1 MLKNSGMKK
10 ETGLCISF
18 LFLALLITFSSFI
31 KFTMKIVSLS
41 ELLLLFIFVKNM
53 MQYGWKDSI
62 RQSLCSPKRKLFVLV
77 LFFIFVLSIALLKV
91 KFGTY
96 YQMILLFS
104 SVSFVVFSGLILT
117 FLNAIVWK
125 KELEKVMFSIVFTVG
140 MAFMIV
146 IPVGIVPDEGMHSFT
161 AYRISNQFLGIKN
174 EENMITMRES
184 DGTRFLVSEAGTY
197 NNENY
202 NQYFV
207 DMNECEVNPKLNSF
221 TLPYVVGTDFLY
233 ILPAIGIAIGR
244 LLSLNAYQM
253 YFLGRILDFA
263 LYIFGMYFIIKRT
276 STKKTL
282 FLLMGLLPVF
292 MQQGI
297 SISYDVPINLMLLY
311 VISISMRLFSNQ
323 ENSVNKLEITITV
336 ISCIAL
342 CEVKSHAYILVGL
355 LPLLCLLAKKI
366 SFSKKKKLILILMLI
381 FVCACFA
388 GAFVSAR
395 FLSAVNLNP
404 NDKYTVMYLLQN
416 PKEIILIIYNTLLTF
431 GSFHLDSFIGRY
443 LGYLDIGIHPY
454 LIYVYY
460 LLLFIVSIPEEKEIV
475 TLPKYIKCVFVVV
488 GILTGAFAFA
498 GMLLANSTLQD
509 QMVLGMQGRYLLAS
523 VVLILV
529 TLDFN
534 FLHLKND
541 YQIVVCCLLCFVE
554 YLTICNLMLVL

>member
-1 MLKNSGMKK
+1 MLKNSEMKK

-53 MQYGWKDSI
+53 MRYGWKDSI
-62 RQSLCSPKRKLFVLV
+62 RQSLCSSKRKLFVLF
-77 LFFIFVLSIALLKV
+77 LFFVFVLSVALLKV
-91 KFGTY
+91 KFGSY
-96 YQMILLFS
+96 YQMILFFS
-104 SVSFVVFSGLILT
+104 CVSFVVLSGLILT
-117 FLNAIVWK
+117 YLNAIVWK
-125 KELEKVMFSIVFTVG
+125 KELEKVLFSIVFAVG

-146 IPVGIVPDEGMHSFT
+146 IPIGIVPDEGMHSFT

-207 DMNECEVNPKLNSF
+207 DMNECEVNPQLDSF
-221 TLPYVVGTDFLY
+221 ALPYVVGTDFLY

-244 LLSLNAYQM
+244 LLSFNAYQM
-253 YFLGRILDFA
+253 YFMGRILDFA
-263 LYIFGMYFIIKRT
+263 LYICGMYFIIKNT
-276 STKKTL
+276 STKKSL
-282 FLLMGLLPVF
+282 FLVMGLLPVF

-311 VISISMRLFSNQ
+311 VISISMRLFSSQ
-323 ENSVNKLEITITV
+323 EKSMNKLEIALTV

-366 SFSKKKKLILILMLI
+366 NFSKKKKLILILMLI

-388 GAFVSAR
+388 GAFVGAR
-395 FLSAVNLNP
+395 FLPAATLNP
-404 NDKYTVMYLLQN
+404 GDKYTVMYLLQN

-460 LLLFIVSIPEEKEIV
+460 LLLFIVSIPEEKEIG
-475 TLPKYIKCVFVVV
+475 TLPKYVKCVFIVV

-523 VVLILV
+523 VVMILV

>member
-62 RQSLCSPKRKLFVLV
+62 RQSICSPKRKLFVLF

-146 IPVGIVPDEGMHSFT
+146 IPIGIVPDEGMHSFT
-161 AYRISNQFLGIKN
+161 AYRISNQFLGIKS

-323 ENSVNKLEITITV
+323 ENSVNKIEITITV

-395 FLSAVNLNP
+395 FLPAVNLNP

-443 LGYLDIGIHPY
+443 LGYLDVGIHPY

-460 LLLFIVSIPEEKEIV
+460 LLLFIVSIPEEIV

>member
-62 RQSLCSPKRKLFVLV
+62 RQSICSPKRKLFVLF

-146 IPVGIVPDEGMHSFT
+146 IPIGIVPDEGMHSFT
-161 AYRISNQFLGIKN
+161 AYRISNQFLGVKN

-395 FLSAVNLNP
+395 FLPAVNLNP

-443 LGYLDIGIHPY
+443 LGYLDVGIHPY

-460 LLLFIVSIPEEKEIV
+460 LLLFIVSIPEEIV

>member
-62 RQSLCSPKRKLFVLV
+62 RQSICSPKRKLFVLF
-77 LFFIFVLSIALLKV
+77 LFFIFVFSIALLKV

-146 IPVGIVPDEGMHSFT
+146 IPIGIVPDEGMHSFT
-161 AYRISNQFLGIKN
+161 AYRISNQFLGIKS

-395 FLSAVNLNP
+395 FLPAVNLNP

-443 LGYLDIGIHPY
+443 LGYLDVGIHPY

-460 LLLFIVSIPEEKEIV
+460 LLLFIVSIPEEIV

>member
-1 MLKNSGMKK
+1 MKK

-62 RQSLCSPKRKLFVLV
+62 RQSICSPKRKLFVLF

-146 IPVGIVPDEGMHSFT
+146 IPIGIVPDEGMHSFT
-161 AYRISNQFLGIKN
+161 AYRISNQFLGIKS

-395 FLSAVNLNP
+395 FLPAVNLNP

-443 LGYLDIGIHPY
+443 LGYLDVGIHPY

-460 LLLFIVSIPEEKEIV
+460 LLLFIVSIPEEIV

>member
-62 RQSLCSPKRKLFVLV
+62 RQSICSPKRKLFVLF

-146 IPVGIVPDEGMHSFT
+146 IPIGIVPDEGMHSFT
-161 AYRISNQFLGIKN
+161 AYRISNQFLGIKS

-395 FLSAVNLNP
+395 FLPAVNLNP

-443 LGYLDIGIHPY
+443 LGYLDVGIHPY

-460 LLLFIVSIPEEKEIV
+460 LLLFIVSIPEEIV

-541 YQIVVCCLLCFVE
+541 YQIVVFCLLCFVE
-554 YLTICNLMLVL
+554 YLKICNLMLVL

>member
-10 ETGLCISF
+10 EARLCISF

-62 RQSLCSPKRKLFVLV
+62 RQSICSPKRKLFVLF

-146 IPVGIVPDEGMHSFT
+146 IPIGIVPDEGMHSFT
-161 AYRISNQFLGIKN
+161 AYRISNQFLGIKS

-395 FLSAVNLNP
+395 FLPAVNLNP

-443 LGYLDIGIHPY
+443 LGYLDVGIHTY

-460 LLLFIVSIPEEKEIV
+460 LLLFIVSIPEEIV

>member
-1 MLKNSGMKK
+1 MLKNSEMKK
-10 ETGLCISF
+10 DTGLCISF

-53 MQYGWKDSI
+53 KLCGWKDSI
-62 RQSLCSPKRKLFVLV
+62 RQSLCSSKRKLFVLV
-77 LFFIFVLSIALLKV
+77 LLFVFVLSIALLKV
-91 KFGTY
+91 KFGSY

-104 SVSFVVFSGLILT
+104 CVSFVVFSGLILT
-117 FLNAIVWK
+117 FMNAIVWK
-125 KELEKVMFSIVFTVG
+125 KELEKVMFSIVFAVG

-146 IPVGIVPDEGMHSFT
+146 IPIGIVPDEGMHSFT

-202 NQYFV
+202 NQYFA
-207 DMNECEVNPKLNSF
+207 DMNECEVNPQLNSF
-221 TLPYVVGTDFLY
+221 TLPYVVGIDFLY
-233 ILPAIGIAIGR
+233 VLPAIGIAIGR
-244 LLSLNAYQM
+244 LLSFNAYQM
-253 YFLGRILDFA
+253 YFLGRILDFV

-276 STKKTL
+276 STKKSL
-282 FLLMGLLPVF
+282 FLVMGLLPVF

-311 VISISMRLFSNQ
+311 VISISMRLFSDQ
-323 ENSVNKLEITITV
+323 KKSLNKFEVALTV

-366 SFSKKKKLILILMLI
+366 NFSKKKKLILILMLI

-388 GAFVSAR
+388 GAFVGAR
-395 FLSAVNLNP
+395 FLPAVILNP
-404 NDKYTVMYLLQN
+404 GDKYTVMYLLQN

-460 LLLFIVSIPEEKEIV
+460 LLLFIVSIPEEKEIG
-475 TLPKYIKCVFVVV
+475 TLPKYVKCVFVIV

-529 TLDFN
+529 TLDFD
-534 FLHLKND
+534 FLHLKNN
-541 YQIVVCCLLCFVE
+541 YQIVVCCLLCFAE

>member
-62 RQSLCSPKRKLFVLV
+62 RQSICSPKRKLFVLF

-146 IPVGIVPDEGMHSFT
+146 IPIGIVPDEGMHSFT
-161 AYRISNQFLGIKN
+161 AYRISNQFLGIKS

-395 FLSAVNLNP
+395 FLPAVNLNP

-443 LGYLDIGIHPY
+443 LGYLDVGIHPY

-460 LLLFIVSIPEEKEIV
+460 LLLFIVSIPEEIV

-488 GILTGAFAFA
+488 GILTGAFTFA

>member
-62 RQSLCSPKRKLFVLV
+62 RQSICSPKRKLFVLF

-146 IPVGIVPDEGMHSFT
+146 IPIGIVPDEGMHSFT
-161 AYRISNQFLGIKN
+161 AYRISNQFLGIKS

-395 FLSAVNLNP
+395 FLPAVNLNP

-443 LGYLDIGIHPY
+443 LGYLDVGIHPY

-460 LLLFIVSIPEEKEIV
+460 LLLFIVSIPEEIV

>member
-62 RQSLCSPKRKLFVLV
+62 RQSICSPKRKLFVLF

-146 IPVGIVPDEGMHSFT
+146 IPIGIVPDEGMHSFT
-161 AYRISNQFLGIKN
+161 AYRISNQFLGIKS

-395 FLSAVNLNP
+395 FLPAVNLNP

-443 LGYLDIGIHPY
+443 LGYLDVGIHPY

-460 LLLFIVSIPEEKEIV
+460 LLLFIVSIPEEIV

-509 QMVLGMQGRYLLAS
+509 QMVLGMQGRYLLAC

>member
-1 MLKNSGMKK
+1 
-10 ETGLCISF
+10 
-18 LFLALLITFSSFI
+18 
-31 KFTMKIVSLS
+31 
-41 ELLLLFIFVKNM
+41 
-53 MQYGWKDSI
+53 
-62 RQSLCSPKRKLFVLV
+62 
-77 LFFIFVLSIALLKV
+77 
-91 KFGTY
+91 
-96 YQMILLFS
+96 
-104 SVSFVVFSGLILT
+104 
-117 FLNAIVWK
+117 
-125 KELEKVMFSIVFTVG
+125 
-140 MAFMIV
+140 
-146 IPVGIVPDEGMHSFT
+146 MHSFT
-161 AYRISNQFLGIKN
+161 AYRISNQFLGVKN

-207 DMNECEVNPKLNSF
+207 DMNECEVNPQLNSF

-233 ILPAIGIAIGR
+233 VLPAIGIAIGR

-366 SFSKKKKLILILMLI
+366 SFFKKKKLILILMLI

-395 FLSAVNLNP
+395 FLPAVNLNP

-443 LGYLDIGIHPY
+443 LGYLDVGIHPY

-460 LLLFIVSIPEEKEIV
+460 LLLFIVSIPEEIV
-475 TLPKYIKCVFVVV
+475 TLPKYIKCVFVFV

>member
-62 RQSLCSPKRKLFVLV
+62 RQSICSPKRKLFVLF

-125 KELEKVMFSIVFTVG
+125 KELEKVMFSIVSTVG

-146 IPVGIVPDEGMHSFT
+146 IPIGIVPDEGMHSFT
-161 AYRISNQFLGIKN
+161 AYRISNQFLGIKS

-233 ILPAIGIAIGR
+233 VLPAIGIAIGR

-395 FLSAVNLNP
+395 FLPAVNLNP

-443 LGYLDIGIHPY
+443 LGYLDVGIHPY

-460 LLLFIVSIPEEKEIV
+460 LLLFIVSIPEEIV

>member
-62 RQSLCSPKRKLFVLV
+62 RQSLCSSKRKLFVLV

-91 KFGTY
+91 KFGQY
-96 YQMILLFS
+96 HQMIVLFS
-104 SVSFVVFSGLILT
+104 NVSFIVLFGLYLTFLYETVWHKSLEKSFVVM
-117 FLNAIVWK
+117 A
-125 KELEKVMFSIVFTVG
+125 FTIG
-140 MAFMIV
+140 MAFMVV
-146 IPVGIVPDEGMHSFT
+146 IPAGIVPDEGMHAFT
-161 AYRISNQFLGIKN
+161 AYRISNQFLGIEN
-174 EENMITMRES
+174 EENRITMRRS
-184 DGTRFLVSEAGTY
+184 DGYTPVSLAGHY
-197 NNENY
+197 YNENY
-202 NQYFV
+202 NAYYETLNNQIV
-207 DMNECEVNPKLNSF
+207 DSQLESYEF
-221 TLPYVVGTDFLY
+221 PYVAGTDYLY
-233 ILPAIGIAIGR
+233 VLPSIGIAVARI
-244 LLSLNAYQM
+244 LSLNMNQM
-253 YFLGRILDFA
+253 YFFGRIFNFA
-263 LYIFGMYFIIKRT
+263 FYLVAMYFIIRQ
-276 STKKTL
+276 TKIKKNL
-282 FLLMGLLPVF
+282 FFVMGLLPVYI
-292 MQQGI
+292 QQGI

-311 VISISMRLFSNQ
+311 VISISVRLFSNT
-323 ENSVNKLEITITV
+323 EHSLNKLEIALAI
-336 ISCIAL
+336 ISCVAL

-366 SFSKKKKLILILMLI
+366 SFSKKKKWISITLIL
-381 FVCACFA
+381 FA
-388 GAFVSAR
+388 GVCFLGAFIGAR
-395 FLSAVNLNP
+395 YLPAVNLQP
-404 NDKYTVMYLLQN
+404 TDKYTVMYLLQN
-416 PKEIILIIYNTLLTF
+416 PKEIILVIYNTFIAF
-431 GSFHLDSFIGRY
+431 GSFDLDTFIGRY
-443 LGYLDIGIHPY
+443 LGGLDIGIHPY
-454 LIYVYY
+454 LIYIYY
-460 LLLFIVSIPEEKEIV
+460 FLLLLVTIPKENEINILPRHTKISFVIVAVI
-475 TLPKYIKCVFVVV
+475 TAC
-488 GILTGAFAFA
+488 FAYA

>member
-62 RQSLCSPKRKLFVLV
+62 RQSICSPKRKLFVLF

-91 KFGTY
+91 KFSTY

-146 IPVGIVPDEGMHSFT
+146 IPIGIVPDEGMHSFT
-161 AYRISNQFLGIKN
+161 AYRISNQFLGIKS

-292 MQQGI
+292 MQQEI

-395 FLSAVNLNP
+395 FLPAVNLNP

-443 LGYLDIGIHPY
+443 LGYLDVGIHPY

-460 LLLFIVSIPEEKEIV
+460 LLLFIVSIPEEIV

>member
-41 ELLLLFIFVKNM
+41 ELLLLFIFAKNM

-62 RQSLCSPKRKLFVLV
+62 IQSLCSSKRKLFVLV

-91 KFGTY
+91 KFGSY
-96 YQMILLFS
+96 YQMIILFS
-104 SVSFVVFSGLILT
+104 CVSFFVFSGLVLT
-117 FLNAIVWK
+117 FLNAVVWK
-125 KELEKVMFSIVFTVG
+125 KELEKVMFSIVFAVG

-161 AYRISNQFLGIKN
+161 AYRISNHFLGVKN

-207 DMNECEVNPKLNSF
+207 DMNECEVNPQLNSF

-233 ILPAIGIAIGR
+233 VLPAIGIAIGR
-244 LLSLNAYQM
+244 LLSFNAYQM

-276 STKKTL
+276 STKKSL

-323 ENSVNKLEITITV
+323 ENSINKLEIAITV

-388 GAFVSAR
+388 GVFAGAR
-395 FLSAVNLNP
+395 FLPAVNLNP

-475 TLPKYIKCVFVVV
+475 ILPKYIKCVFVVV

-541 YQIVVCCLLCFVE
+541 YQIVVCCLLCFAE

>member
-1 MLKNSGMKK
+1 MLKNSGIKK

-53 MQYGWKDSI
+53 MLYGWKDSI
-62 RQSLCSPKRKLFVLV
+62 RQSFCSSKRKLFVLF
-77 LFFIFVLSIALLKV
+77 LFFVFVLSIALLKV
-91 KFGTY
+91 KFGSY

-104 SVSFVVFSGLILT
+104 FVSFIAFSGMFLT
-117 FLNAIVWK
+117 FLNVVVWK

-207 DMNECEVNPKLNSF
+207 DMNECEVNPQLNSF

-233 ILPAIGIAIGR
+233 VLPAIGIAIGR
-244 LLSLNAYQM
+244 LLSFNAYQM

-276 STKKTL
+276 STKKSL

-323 ENSVNKLEITITV
+323 ENSINKLEIAITV

-366 SFSKKKKLILILMLI
+366 SFSKKKKMILILMLI

-388 GAFVSAR
+388 CAFVGAR
-395 FLSAVNLNP
+395 FLSAVTLNP
-404 NDKYTVMYLLQN
+404 GDKYTVMYLLQN
-416 PKEIILIIYNTLLTF
+416 PKDIILIIYNTLLTF

-460 LLLFIVSIPEEKEIV
+460 LLLFIVSIPEEKEIGA
-475 TLPKYIKCVFVVV
+475 LPKYVKCAFVIV

-509 QMVLGMQGRYLLAS
+509 QMILGMQGRYLLAS

>member
-62 RQSLCSPKRKLFVLV
+62 RQSICSPKRKLFVLF

-161 AYRISNQFLGIKN
+161 AYRISNQFLGVKN

-395 FLSAVNLNP
+395 FLPAVNLNP

-443 LGYLDIGIHPY
+443 LGYLDVGIHPY

-460 LLLFIVSIPEEKEIV
+460 LLLFIVSIPEEIV

>member
-10 ETGLCISF
+10 ETRLCISF

-62 RQSLCSPKRKLFVLV
+62 RQSICSPKRKLFVLF

-146 IPVGIVPDEGMHSFT
+146 IPIGIVPDEGMHSFT
-161 AYRISNQFLGIKN
+161 AYRISNQFLGIKS

-395 FLSAVNLNP
+395 FLPAVNLNP

-443 LGYLDIGIHPY
+443 LGYLDVGIHPY

-460 LLLFIVSIPEEKEIV
+460 LLLFIVSIPEEIV

>member
-62 RQSLCSPKRKLFVLV
+62 RQSICSPKRKLFVLF

-161 AYRISNQFLGIKN
+161 AYRISNQFLGIKS

-366 SFSKKKKLILILMLI
+366 RFSKKKKMILILMLI

-395 FLSAVNLNP
+395 FLPAVNLNP

-443 LGYLDIGIHPY
+443 LGYLDVGIHPY

-460 LLLFIVSIPEEKEIV
+460 LLLFIVSIPEEIV

>member
-62 RQSLCSPKRKLFVLV
+62 RQSICSPKRKLFVLF

-161 AYRISNQFLGIKN
+161 AYRISNQFLGIKS

-395 FLSAVNLNP
+395 FLPAVNLNP

-443 LGYLDIGIHPY
+443 LGYLDVGIHPY

-460 LLLFIVSIPEEKEIV
+460 LLLFIVSIPEEIV

>member
-53 MQYGWKDSI
+53 MQSGWKDSI
-62 RQSLCSPKRKLFVLV
+62 RQSLCSSKRKLFVLF

-91 KFGTY
+91 KFGSY
-96 YQMILLFS
+96 YQMIILFS
-104 SVSFVVFSGLILT
+104 CVSFFVFSGLVLT
-117 FLNAIVWK
+117 FLNAVVWK
-125 KELEKVMFSIVFTVG
+125 KELEKVMFSIVFAVG

-161 AYRISNQFLGIKN
+161 AYRISNHFLGIKN

-197 NNENY
+197 NNEKY

-207 DMNECEVNPKLNSF
+207 DMNECEVNPQLNSF

-233 ILPAIGIAIGR
+233 VLPATGIAIGR
-244 LLSLNAYQM
+244 LLSFNAYQM

-276 STKKTL
+276 STKKSL

-323 ENSVNKLEITITV
+323 EKFINKLEIAITV

-366 SFSKKKKLILILMLI
+366 SFSKKEKIIITGLMT
-381 FVCACFA
+381 FVCLCFV
-388 GAFVSAR
+388 GVR
-395 FLSAVNLNP
+395 FLPAVTLNP
-404 NDKYTVMYLLQN
+404 SDKYTVMYLLQN
-416 PKEIILIIYNTLLTF
+416 PKEIILIIYNTLLKF

-460 LLLFIVSIPEEKEIV
+460 FLLIIVSIPEEKEIG
-475 TLPKYIKCVFVVV
+475 TLPKYIKCVFVIV
-488 GILTGAFAFA
+488 GILTGAFGFA

-541 YQIVVCCLLCFVE
+541 YQIVVCCLLCFAE

>member
-62 RQSLCSPKRKLFVLV
+62 RQSICSPKRKLFVLF

-146 IPVGIVPDEGMHSFT
+146 IPIGIVPDEGMHSFT
-161 AYRISNQFLGIKN
+161 AYRISNQFLGIKS

-221 TLPYVVGTDFLY
+221 TLPF
-233 ILPAIGIAIGR
+233 
-244 LLSLNAYQM
+244 
-253 YFLGRILDFA
+253 
-263 LYIFGMYFIIKRT
+263 YIFC
-276 STKKTL
+276 
-282 FLLMGLLPVF
+282 
-292 MQQGI
+292 QQ
-297 SISYDVPINLMLLY
+297 
-311 VISISMRLFSNQ
+311 
-323 ENSVNKLEITITV
+323 
-336 ISCIAL
+336 
-342 CEVKSHAYILVGL
+342 
-355 LPLLCLLAKKI
+355 
-366 SFSKKKKLILILMLI
+366 
-381 FVCACFA
+381 
-388 GAFVSAR
+388 
-395 FLSAVNLNP
+395 
-404 NDKYTVMYLLQN
+404 
-416 PKEIILIIYNTLLTF
+416 
-431 GSFHLDSFIGRY
+431 
-443 LGYLDIGIHPY
+443 
-454 LIYVYY
+454 
-460 LLLFIVSIPEEKEIV
+460 
-475 TLPKYIKCVFVVV
+475 
-488 GILTGAFAFA
+488 
-498 GMLLANSTLQD
+498 
-509 QMVLGMQGRYLLAS
+509 
-523 VVLILV
+523 
-529 TLDFN
+529 
-534 FLHLKND
+534 
-541 YQIVVCCLLCFVE
+541 
-554 YLTICNLMLVL
+554 

>member
-41 ELLLLFIFVKNM
+41 ELLLLFIFAKNM

-62 RQSLCSPKRKLFVLV
+62 RQSLCSSKRKLFVLV

-91 KFGTY
+91 KFGSY
-96 YQMILLFS
+96 YQMIILFS
-104 SVSFVVFSGLILT
+104 CVSFFVFSGLVLT
-117 FLNAIVWK
+117 FLNAVVWK
-125 KELEKVMFSIVFTVG
+125 KELEKVMFSIVFAVG

-161 AYRISNQFLGIKN
+161 AYRISNHFLGIKN

-207 DMNECEVNPKLNSF
+207 DMNECEVNPQLNSF

-233 ILPAIGIAIGR
+233 VLPAIGIAIGR
-244 LLSLNAYQM
+244 LLSFNAYQM

-276 STKKTL
+276 STKKSL

-323 ENSVNKLEITITV
+323 ENSINKLEIAITV

-366 SFSKKKKLILILMLI
+366 SFSKKEKIIITGLMT
-381 FVCACFA
+381 FVCLCFV
-388 GAFVSAR
+388 GVR
-395 FLSAVNLNP
+395 FLPAVTLNP
-404 NDKYTVMYLLQN
+404 SDKYTVMYLLQN
-416 PKEIILIIYNTLLTF
+416 PKEIILIIYNTLLKF

-460 LLLFIVSIPEEKEIV
+460 FLLIIVSIPEEKEIG
-475 TLPKYIKCVFVVV
+475 TLPKYIKCVFVIV
-488 GILTGAFAFA
+488 GILTGAFGFA

-541 YQIVVCCLLCFVE
+541 YQIVVCCLLCFAE